1 MVFFILWGRGRE
13 WFTFYFELFIQHILI
28 IFFPLLPGPP
38 YLGSLLL
45 LSFPLIQSL
54 LPSCGP
60 RGSISGLTDNA
71 LTAQGSISGLTDNAL
86 TAQPSQHPS
95 SSHHFLSLVL
105 ICSGLVFQ
113 VDTSHGRFV
122 YYVYGCS
129 VCVRKHAWCPQSSKE
144 GVRHP

>member
-71 LTAQGSISGLTDNAL
+71 LTAQS
-86 TAQPSQHPS
+86 SQHPS

-129 VCVRKHAWCPQSSKE
+129 VCVRKHAWCPQSSGE